1 VTASGFAARTCAS
14 TAIVTSDRARHLGQ
28 AAGRPPD
35 LAERTRLNYSG
46 CVDQP
51 FSPVRATSVVG
62 SDILDMAAKGPAMS
76 KSSSKS
82 SSHKSSSRTLSD
94 GGAYYADYL
103 ELDRLLGAQRPES
116 ARHGRPAHDEMLFI
130 IVHQAYELWFKQILH
145 ELDRIQADLGGEVLE
160 DEYLGRIVH
169 GLDRIVEILK
179 LLIQQLEVL
188 ETMTPLDFL
197 DFRDFL
203 FPASGFQSA
212 QFRLIEIRLGLSPE
226 ARLSYAGQPF
236 DATLVA
242 ADKSRI
248 AIAERGPKLIDQ
260 LDGWLSR
267 TPFVHRPDYDFS
279 LEYRKAVK
287 QMLEEDAARVRANDA
302 LSAERREAEASR
314 IEASLQEFREIF
326 APTSG
331 ASPWQMSRAAV
342 QAALFIV
349 VYRDRPVLQLPFRLI
364 AALMNV
370 DELLTLWRYRH
381 ALMVQRMIGV
391 KIGTGGSAGHDYLR
405 ETAARHRIFSDL
417 FRLSTYLIPRSRL
430 PKLPRELED
439 AMGYSYTAR
448 PIA

>member
-1 VTASGFAARTCAS
+1 MPMS
-14 TAIVTSDRARHLGQ
+14 
-28 AAGRPPD
+28 
-35 LAERTRLNYSG
+35 
-46 CVDQP
+46 
-51 FSPVRATSVVG
+51 SPQ
-62 SDILDMAAKGPAMS
+62 
-76 KSSSKS
+76 
-82 SSHKSSSRTLSD
+82 

-103 ELDRLLGAQRPES
+103 KLDRLLSAQQPES
-116 ARHGRPAHDEMLFI
+116 AQHGRPAHDEMLFI

-145 ELDRIQADLGGEVLE
+145 ELDRIQADFGGEVLE
-160 DEYLGRIVH
+160 DECLGRIVH
-169 GLDRIVEILK
+169 GLDRINEILK

-203 FPASGFQSA
+203 FPASGFQSV
-212 QFRLIEIRLGLSPE
+212 QFRLIEIRLGLSAE
-226 ARLSYAGQPF
+226 ARLNYAGQPF
-236 DATLVA
+236 DATLVE
-242 ADKSRI
+242 ADKARI
-248 AIAERGPKLIDQ
+248 ALAEHGPKLVHQ

-287 QMLEEDAARVRANDA
+287 QMLEDDAARVRANAA
-302 LSAERREAEASR
+302 LSAERREAEAAR
-314 IEASLQEFREIF
+314 IEASLAEFQAIF
-326 APTSG
+326 AAGTD

-342 QAALFIV
+342 QAALFII
-349 VYRDRPVLQLPFRLI
+349 VYRDRPVLQLPFRLL

-405 ETAARHRIFSDL
+405 DTAARHRIFSDL

-430 PKLPRELED
+430 PKLPRELEE

-448 PIA
+448 PPA

>member
-1 VTASGFAARTCAS
+1 MP
-14 TAIVTSDRARHLGQ
+14 TS
-28 AAGRPPD
+28 
-35 LAERTRLNYSG
+35 
-46 CVDQP
+46 
-51 FSPVRATSVVG
+51 SP
-62 SDILDMAAKGPAMS
+62 KGE
-76 KSSSKS
+76 
-82 SSHKSSSRTLSD
+82 
-94 GGAYYADYL
+94 AYYADYL
-103 ELDRLLGAQRPES
+103 KLDQLLSAQQPES
-116 ARHGRPAHDEMLFI
+116 ARRGWTAHDEMLFI

-145 ELDRIQADLGGEVLE
+145 ELDRIQADFGGEVVE

-203 FPASGFQSA
+203 FPASGFQSV
-212 QFRLIEIRLGLSPE
+212 QFRLIEIRLGLALE
-226 ARLSYAGQPF
+226 ARVNYAGKPF
-236 DATLVA
+236 DETLAA
-242 ADKSRI
+242 ADKARVAS
-248 AIAERGPKLIDQ
+248 AERGTKLIDQ

-287 QMLEEDAARVRANDA
+287 QMLEEDAARVRANAA
-302 LSAERREAEASR
+302 LSAEQREAEASR
-314 IEASLQEFREIF
+314 IEGSLEEFRAIF
-326 APTSG
+326 APASG
-331 ASPWQMSRAAV
+331 PSPWQMSRAAV
-342 QAALFIV
+342 QAALFII
-349 VYRDRPVLQLPFRLI
+349 VYRDRPVLQLPFRLL

-370 DELLTLWRYRH
+370 EELLTLWRYRH

-405 ETAARHRIFSDL
+405 DTAARHRIFSDL

-448 PIA
+448 PPA

>member
-1 VTASGFAARTCAS
+1 MS
-14 TAIVTSDRARHLGQ
+14 T
-28 AAGRPPD
+28 
-35 LAERTRLNYSG
+35 
-46 CVDQP
+46 
-51 FSPVRATSVVG
+51 
-62 SDILDMAAKGPAMS
+62 
-76 KSSSKS
+76 SSSQAGS
-82 SSHKSSSRTLSD
+82 
-94 GGAYYADYL
+94 YYADYL
-103 ELDRLLGAQRPES
+103 ELDRLLSAQQPES

-145 ELDRIQADLGGEVLE
+145 ELDRVQADFGGEVVE

-169 GLDRIVEILK
+169 GLDRINEILK

-203 FPASGFQSA
+203 FPASGFQSV
-212 QFRLIEIRLGLSPE
+212 QFRLIEIRLGLAQA
-226 ARLSYAGQPF
+226 ARVNYAGRPF
-236 DATLVA
+236 DDTLVE
-242 ADKSRI
+242 ADKARVK
-248 AIAERGPKLIDQ
+248 AAERGPKLIEQ

-279 LEYRKAVK
+279 REYRNAVK
-287 QMLEEDAARVRANDA
+287 EMLEEDAARVRANDA
-302 LSAERREAEASR
+302 LGPREREAEAQR
-314 IEASLQEFREIF
+314 IEASLAEFQAIF
-326 APTSG
+326 APDSG

-342 QAALFIV
+342 QAALFII
-349 VYRDRPVLQLPFRLI
+349 VYRDRPVLQLPFRLL

-405 ETAARHRIFSDL
+405 DTATRHRIFSDL

-439 AMGYSYTAR
+439 AMGYRYTAR
-448 PIA
+448 PTA